1 MPTTTEM
8 KSNTAEA
15 DAFRPRL
22 LPMKDVAEALGVS
35 VQRAYELARTGLIPV
50 VHIGR
55 QIRVEEG
62 RLRAWIRDGGR
73 ALPGGWKR
81 DP

>member
-8 KSNTAEA
+8 KSTTVEAE
-15 DAFRPRL
+15 AFRPRL
-22 LPMKDVAEALGVS
+22 LQMKDVAEQLGVS

>member
-8 KSNTAEA
+8 KPNTVEA

-22 LPMKDVAEALGVS
+22 LQMKDVAEQLGVS

>member
-8 KSNTAEA
+8 KSNTVEA
-15 DAFRPRL
+15 DAFRLRL
-22 LPMKDVAEALGVS
+22 LQMKDVAEQLGVS

>member
-8 KSNTAEA
+8 KSNTVGA

-22 LPMKDVAEALGVS
+22 LQMKDVAEQLGVS